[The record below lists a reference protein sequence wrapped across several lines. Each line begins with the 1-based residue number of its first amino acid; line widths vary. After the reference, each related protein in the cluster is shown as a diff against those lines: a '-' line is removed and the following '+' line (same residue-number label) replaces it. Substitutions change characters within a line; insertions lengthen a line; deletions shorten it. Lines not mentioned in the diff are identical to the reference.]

1 MRQPTQSALL
11 MMSSPVSISEPIRPL
26 PSRLP
31 QRLSRRTTWLAVIG
45 LTLLALLVNAWGIP
59 KNLPYMHE
67 VDEQQQIERTVR
79 MATTGNLNPEWFGNP
94 GSTLLYPMTA
104 VYRLVFGPDSQSA
117 YEQNFWPFNVIGRA
131 ISALYAILVV
141 PLIFLIGRKT
151 YGDIPGLIGAFLYI
165 FYLIAVIHAQL
176 IRTDS
181 AGALFGL
188 IALWR
193 ILEVDEQPSW
203 RNQILAGLAVGLA
216 LSSRFFTAPLGLLLV
231 AVDLLWWFRA
241 PEKRNT
247 LWLPALVGLVMAP
260 VGFALTTPY
269 FILDFQGAITSLRI
283 AGRSTHAGAD
293 GLSRPQNLAW
303 YTTQAIPQILTWP
316 QYLLAIAGAGIV
328 VARRRRREL
337 LVLGYLVLF
346 LITITLHALHWARWL
361 IPVLPVMSLLVGVA
375 IAWLAERFFN
385 TRRAQTGF
393 ILVAVVLLAAWPAY
407 QVILHDIRDSKPGTR
422 VVAREWM
429 IENIP
434 AGSRIILEPYTPPLR
449 GTDFDFTE
457 NILSLARLGTVDGF
471 RDEGYDYM
479 VVSDETYQRFY
490 NEPDR
495 YAEYIAFYEELF
507 AEGELI
513 QEFRPSLTLGGPT
526 IRIYRLN

>member
-1 MRQPTQSALL
+1 
-11 MMSSPVSISEPIRPL
+11 MMSSPVSNPIPNAPL
-26 PSRLP
+26 SSPIPLRLG
-31 QRLSRRTTWLAVIG
+31 RRDTWLAVIG
-45 LTLLALLVNAWGIP
+45 LTLLALIINAWGIP

-104 VYRLVFGPDSQSA
+104 AYRLVFGPDSQSA
-117 YEQNFWPFNVIGRA
+117 YEQSFWPFNVIGRA

-151 YGDIPGLIGAFLYI
+151 FGDIPGLIGAFLYI
-165 FYLIAVIHAQL
+165 FYLIAIIHAQL

-193 ILEVDEQPSW
+193 ILEVDEKPNW
-203 RNQILAGLAVGLA
+203 TNQILAGLSIGLA

-231 AVDLLWWFRA
+231 AVDILWWFRA
-241 PEKRNT
+241 PETRRAF
-247 LWLPALVGLVMAP
+247 WLPALVGLAMAP
-260 VGFALTTPY
+260 IGFALTTPY
-269 FILDFQGAITSLRI
+269 FILDFQGAMTSLRI

-293 GLSRPQNLAW
+293 GLSRPENLVW
-303 YTTQAIPQILTWP
+303 YTTQAIPEIMTWP

-328 VARRRRREL
+328 LFRRRRREW

-346 LITITLHALHWARWL
+346 VATITMHALHWARWL
-361 IPVLPVMSLLVGVA
+361 IPVLPVLSLLVGVA
-375 IAWLAERFFN
+375 LTALAERLFY
-385 TRRAQTGF
+385 TRRARTTF
-393 ILVAVVLLAAWPAY
+393 IVAIVAVIVAWPAY
-407 QVILHDIRDSKPGTR
+407 QVVLHDIRDSKPGTR

-429 IENIP
+429 IDNIP
-434 AGSRIILEPYTPPLR
+434 PGSRIIQEPYTPPLR
-449 GTDFDFTE
+449 GTDFDYTE
-457 NILSLARLGTVDGF
+457 HILSLARMGTVDGF
-471 RDEGYDYM
+471 RDEGYEYM
-479 VVSDETYQRFY
+479 IVSDETYQRFY

-495 YAEYIAFYEELF
+495 YAEFIAFYEELF
-507 AEGELI
+507 AEGEFVK
-513 QEFRPSLTLGGPT
+513 EFRPTLTLGGPT